1 MPFTKNSDRRIKPAG
16 ATLDRKSARR
26 CRNGVFAC
34 LIVMAAL
41 AAAAPPGQQAPSGN
55 IDKPYLLP
63 EANRLPDVNDQMKMR
78 DQQTKQQNFAAANAE
93 RRKQIAE
100 DSARLLKLATD
111 LKAEVDKTT
120 KDMLSLNVIRKADE
134 IERLAHNMKEKMK
147 LTVGGN

>member
-1 MPFTKNSDRRIKPAG
+1 MHFSKKTACRCKPAG
-16 ATLDRKSARR
+16 ATPALRFPRNRRK
-26 CRNGVFAC
+26 GVFAC
-34 LIVMAAL
+34 LVAMAAL

-55 IDKPYLLP
+55 IDKPYLMP

-78 DQQTKQQNFAAANAE
+78 EQQVKKQNYEAANAE
-93 RRKQIAE
+93 RRKQLAE
-100 DSARLLKLATD
+100 DSARLLKLATE

-120 KDMLSLNVIRKADE
+120 KDMLSLTVIRKADE

>member
-1 MPFTKNSDRRIKPAG
+1 MHFTKKPARRQPAG
-16 ATLDRKSARR
+16 ATPALQPGRQRR
-26 CRNGVFAC
+26 RGVFAC
-34 LIVMAAL
+34 LVAMAAF

-78 DQQTKQQNFAAANAE
+78 EQQAKQQNYAAANAE
-93 RRKQIAE
+93 RRKQIAD

-111 LKAEVDKTT
+111 LKVEVDKTT
-120 KDMLSLNVIRKADE
+120 KDMLSLTVIRKADE